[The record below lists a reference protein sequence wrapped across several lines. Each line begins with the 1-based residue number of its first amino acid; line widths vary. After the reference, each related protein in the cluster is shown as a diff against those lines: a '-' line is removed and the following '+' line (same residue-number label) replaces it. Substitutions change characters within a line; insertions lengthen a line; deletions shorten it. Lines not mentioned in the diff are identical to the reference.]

1 MINSSPTPGR
11 NIAGAAFVY
20 SSKVATLSHRN
31 FTKRIGIV
39 AIAVLAVLLAMPGMT
54 MQPAFAQETCVENS
68 YVPAS
73 GIPGGTITVTDSAL
87 MYSYSNCPTS
97 KLRLGKS
104 IRLHA
109 GQSLFFWFR
118 VQGDQS
124 YLSTNQSRY
133 PFVLN
138 FYQSNGSVFVSQG
151 LISMGGLDRSAAAAE
166 AQGNAGI
173 FDWRL
178 GAEKWK
184 FDIPG
189 TYKVVLSQ
197 QGIDIGCVGSSM
209 FSQCNPVI
217 EVVP

>member
-1 MINSSPTPGR
+1 MTNSSPTPGR
-11 NIAGAAFVY
+11 NIAGAALVC

-31 FTKRIGIV
+31 FARRIGI
-39 AIAVLAVLLAMPGMT
+39 LACALLALLMPGMT
-54 MQPAFAQETCVENS
+54 MQPAFAQETCVGNS

-73 GIPGGTITVTDSAL
+73 SIPGGTIAVTDSAM
-87 MYSYSNCPTS
+87 MYSYSTCPTS
-97 KLRLGKS
+97 KPRLGKS
-104 IRLHA
+104 IRLRA
-109 GQSLFFWFR
+109 GQSVFFWFR
-118 VQGDQS
+118 VQGDQA

-138 FYQSNGSVFVSQG
+138 FYLNNGSVFVSQG
-151 LISMGGLDRSAAAAE
+151 LISMGGLDRAAMAAE
-166 AQGNAGI
+166 AQGAGGV

-189 TYKVVLSQ
+189 TYKLVLSQ
-197 QGIDIGCVGSSM
+197 QGNDIGCVGSSM
-209 FSQCNPVI
+209 FSPCNPVI